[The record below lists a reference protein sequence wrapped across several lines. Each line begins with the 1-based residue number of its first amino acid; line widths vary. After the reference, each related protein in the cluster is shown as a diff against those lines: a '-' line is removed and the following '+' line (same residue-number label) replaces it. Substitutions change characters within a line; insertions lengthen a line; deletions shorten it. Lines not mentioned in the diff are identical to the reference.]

1 MNNSLNIGGALS
13 GAVDNMLSGS
23 IAGNIQLDGGGSA
36 NLKSL
41 SVFANGEYLPPEGY
55 DGFDS
60 VIVDVPSKEEI
71 TANITENGTYTPPP
85 EKVYSQ
91 VIVNVPTPSPV
102 LQSKSITEN
111 GTYTPPS
118 GVDGFNE
125 VVVNVPSSQPV
136 LQSKSITENG
146 TYTPPSGVDGFNEVV
161 VNVKPSEYFTIT
173 NKIYGE
179 SAMSYANVNTDK
191 FDSVWNGGSAVGYS
205 VNGLVN
211 LRGKSK
217 VIIDV
222 DNIGTSY
229 LNGQYP
235 RFNFNC
241 GLTTEIYNTFV
252 LLDYNTSGKLVDY
265 VIAPYSDY
273 YGLSYHGEITIPDRD
288 CYLYIG
294 CNGVNAQGISV
305 KVI

>member
-1 MNNSLNIGGALS
+1 MSEQLSGALS
-13 GAVDNMLSGS
+13 GAINEMLEGS
-23 IAGNIQLDGGGSA
+23 IAGNIKLLGAQPVIES
-36 NLKSL
+36 KS
-41 SVFANGEYLPPEGY
+41 
-55 DGFDS
+55 
-60 VIVDVPSKEEI
+60 I
-71 TANITENGTYTPPP
+71 TANGTYTAP
-85 EKVYSQ
+85 EGVDGYSP
-91 VIVNVPTPSPV
+91 ITVNVPIKEEV
-102 LQSKSITEN
+102 IGSITEN
-111 GTYTPPS
+111 GTHTPPE
-118 GVDGFNE
+118 GKVYKE
-125 VVVNVPSSQPV
+125 VVVNVPAPD
-136 LQSKSITENG
+136 SITGTFTENG
-146 TYTPPSGVDGFNEVV
+146 TFTPPSGKVWNEAV
-161 VNVKPSEYFTIT
+161 VNVPAPDSITGTFTENGTFTPPSGKLWNQAVVNVSPTEYFTIT
-173 NKIYGE
+173 NRIYGE
-179 SAMSYANVNTDK
+179 SAMNYANIVMDK
-191 FDSVWNGGSAVGYS
+191 FDSVWNGGSSVGFS
-205 VNGLVN
+205 INGLVN

>member
-1 MNNSLNIGGALS
+1 MSNSLNIGGALS

-60 VIVDVPSKEEI
+60 VIVDVPSKEEV
-71 TANITENGTYTPPP
+71 TGYITENGTYTPP
-85 EKVYSQ
+85 EGKVYNA
-91 VIVNVPTPSPV
+91 VEVAVPIPSPV

-125 VVVNVPSSQPV
+125 VVVNVPTPEPETYFNLQNRLYIESSM
-136 LQSKSITENG
+136 N
-146 TYTPPSGVDGFNEVV
+146 
-161 VNVKPSEYFTIT
+161 
-173 NKIYGE
+173 
-179 SAMSYANVNTDK
+179 YANVSLNS
-191 FDSVWNGGSAVGYS
+191 FDSVWNGGGSVGFS
-205 VNGLVN
+205 LNGLVN
-211 LRGKSK
+211 LRSKSK
-217 VIIDV
+217 VIVDV
-222 DNIGTSY
+222 ENIGTCYGS
-229 LNGQYP
+229 GQIA
-235 RFNFNC
+235 RFNFNF
-241 GLTTEIYNTFV
+241 GLLNQIFTTYV
-252 LLDYNTSGKLVDY
+252 LLESNTAGKLISY
-265 VIAPYSDY
+265 GIAPYSDY
-273 YGLSYHGEITIPDRD
+273 YGQSYHGELIIPDQD
-288 CYLYIG
+288 CYLYVA